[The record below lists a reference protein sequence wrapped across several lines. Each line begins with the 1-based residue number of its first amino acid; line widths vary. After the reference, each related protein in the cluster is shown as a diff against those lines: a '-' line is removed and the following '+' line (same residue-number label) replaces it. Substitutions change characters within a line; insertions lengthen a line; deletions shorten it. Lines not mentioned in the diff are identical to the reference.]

1 MGNKLEVQTI
11 VEQLRNENENATIEG
26 QLLKKKLIRQLYK
39 LVGEPKQE
47 DFPEEFKIAGGYWKK
62 HAGYTTYIGMWTEIQ
77 MLCMNADE
85 AVWRIDRPSKTKLE
99 IVEKYERKGWSCDI
113 QAYNV
118 ICRKY
123 VKHPRYDNLWVQF
136 YSSRDCNK
144 YELVIE
150 MEDKIK

>member
-11 VEQLRNENENATIEG
+11 VEQLKKENENATIEG
-26 QLLKKKLIRQLYK
+26 ELLKKKMIRQLYK

-62 HAGYTTYIGMWTEIQ
+62 HSGYTGGISMIKENT
-77 MLCMNADE
+77 MLIENAQPTD
-85 AVWRIDRPSKTKLE
+85 WRIERPSRRKIE
-99 IVEKYERKGWSCDI
+99 IVEEYTRAGWWCRVG
-113 QAYNV
+113 AYNV
-118 ICRKY
+118 VCMKY
-123 VKHPRYDNLWVQF
+123 VKHPRYDNLWVEF

-150 MEDKIK
+150 MEEK

>member
-39 LVGEPKQE
+39 LVGDPKQE
-47 DFPEEFKIAGGYWKK
+47 DFPEEFKIAGGCWEKRQ
-62 HAGYTTYIGMWTEIQ
+62 GYTTGIDYLKENT
-77 MLCMNADE
+77 MLIENSQPTYWAIE
-85 AVWRIDRPSKTKLE
+85 RPSQRKLS
-99 IVEKYERKGWSCDI
+99 IVEEYTRAGWWCRVG
-113 QAYNV
+113 AYNV
-118 ICRKY
+118 MCAKY
-123 VKHPRYDNLWVQF
+123 VKHPRYDNLWVEF

-150 MEDKIK
+150 MEDK